1 MFRIEEP
8 EPSNLTA
15 GVWREQTMYQ
25 LFKLALGAITF
36 FEAAFGQTSVLAV
49 DIENIVVY
57 NQDTADVTKWATS
70 PEQTDPLVSQNFVPI
85 IWLADVVAVNGIPA
99 KGTWTVRGTSLV
111 RSTTLTPG
119 QAIADSSSFFFF
131 DWIVDL
137 ILPDGRPVGT
147 IMASGWGGAT
157 KPPGAPST
165 ILQAN
170 MTITGG
176 TGAYLGIRGQGGQG
190 GNTIAP
196 RNASMREDPA
206 YRRILG
212 GGKRRYV
219 FHIIPLE
226 TPQIAGIF
234 HADFTPV
241 TASSPARPGET
252 LIAQATGLG
261 PTLPGVDPGQ
271 PFPITGLQEVNSPV
285 DVMINGKA
293 STVLNKVGWPGRIGA
308 YRLDFQVPDGTS
320 SGMATIQLSAAW
332 IEGPSAFLP
341 VR

>member
-1 MFRIEEP
+1 MI
-8 EPSNLTA
+8 
-15 GVWREQTMYQ
+15 QH
-25 LFKLALGAITF
+25 FKLALGALPF
-36 FEAAFGQTSVLAV
+36 CAAAFSQTSILAV
-49 DIENIVVY
+49 DIENIVNY
-57 NQDTADVTKWATS
+57 NQDTADVTKWATTA
-70 PEQTDPLVSQNFVPI
+70 EQTDPLVSQNFVPI
-85 IWLADVVAVNGIPA
+85 IWLADVVAVNGVLA

-147 IMASGWGGAT
+147 IMASGWGGAA
-157 KPPGAPST
+157 KPPGAPSA

-176 TGAYLGIRGQGGQG
+176 TGAYLGIRGQAGQG

-196 RNASMREDPA
+196 RGASMREDPA

-226 TPQIAGIF
+226 TPQITGFF
-234 HADFTPV
+234 HSDFTPV
-241 TASSPARPGET
+241 TNSSSARAGET

-271 PFPITGLQEVNSPV
+271 PFPAAGLQEVNSPV

-293 STVLNKVGWPGRIGA
+293 SNVLNKVGWPGRA
-308 YRLDFQVPDGTS
+308 NTYRLDFQVPDGTVA
-320 SGMATIQLSAAW
+320 GTAAIQLSAAW
-332 IEGPSAFLP
+332 IEGPQTTLP

>member
-1 MFRIEEP
+1 M
-8 EPSNLTA
+8 N
-15 GVWREQTMYQ
+15 Q
-25 LFKLALGAITF
+25 LLKLALVAITF
-36 FEAAFGQTSVLAV
+36 CAAAFGQTSILAI

-57 NQDTADVTKWATS
+57 NQDTADVTKWAS
-70 PEQTDPLVSQNFVPI
+70 IPEKTDPLASQNFVPI
-85 IWLADVVAVNGIPA
+85 IWLADVVAVNGVPA
-99 KGTWTVRGTSLV
+99 KGTWTVRGTTLV

-119 QAIADSSSFFFF
+119 QAVADSGSFFFF

-137 ILPDGRPVGT
+137 ILPDGRQVGT

-157 KPPGAPST
+157 KAPGAPSA

-170 MTITGG
+170 MAITGG
-176 TGAYLGIRGQGGQG
+176 TGAYLGIRGQAGQG

-196 RNASMREDPA
+196 RGASMHEDPA

-219 FHIIPLE
+219 FHVIPRE
-226 TPQIAGIF
+226 PPQISGLF
-234 HADFTPV
+234 HSDFSPV
-241 TASSPARPGET
+241 TASSPARAGET

-271 PFPITGLQEVNSPV
+271 PFPTAPLQEVNSPV
-285 DVMINGKA
+285 DVLINGKPA
-293 STVLNKVGWPGRIGA
+293 SVINKFGWPGRVGE
-308 YRLDFQVPDGTS
+308 YRVDFQATDGTAA
-320 SGMATIQLSAAW
+320 GAATIQMRAAW
-332 IEGPSAFLP
+332 IDGPPAPLP

>member
-1 MFRIEEP
+1 MSKHMNRH
-8 EPSNLTA
+8 
-15 GVWREQTMYQ
+15 
-25 LFKLALGAITF
+25 FKLALGAVLF
-36 FEAAFGQTSVLAV
+36 SAAALAQNSILAI
-49 DIENIVVY
+49 DIENLVIY
-57 NQDTADVTKWATS
+57 NQDTSDITKWTS
-70 PEQTDPLVSQNFVPI
+70 NPEITDPIGGGNQTFVPV
-85 IWLADVVAVNGIPA
+85 IWLADVVAVNGVPA
-99 KGTWTVRGTSLV
+99 KGTWTARGTYLF

-119 QAIADSSSFFFF
+119 RAIADSSAAFIF
-131 DWIVDL
+131 DWMVDL
-137 ILPDGRPVGT
+137 ILPDGRTVGT
-147 IMASGWGGAT
+147 IMATGWGGT
-157 KPPGAPST
+157 GKTPSGPSSF
-165 ILQAN
+165 LAGN
-170 MTITGG
+170 MTIVGG
-176 TGAYLGIRGQGGQG
+176 TGAYLGIRGQAGQG
-190 GNTIAP
+190 GNTISP
-196 RNASMREDPA
+196 RDASMREDPA

-226 TPQIAGIF
+226 SPQITGIF
-234 HADFTPV
+234 HGDFTPV
-241 TASSPARPGET
+241 TASSPARVGET

-271 PFPITGLQEVNSPV
+271 PFPTTGLQEVNSPV

-320 SGMATIQLSAAW
+320 SGTATIQLSAAW

>member
-1 MFRIEEP
+1 MNI
-8 EPSNLTA
+8 L
-15 GVWREQTMYQ
+15 
-25 LFKLALGAITF
+25 LKLALGAITLS
-36 FEAAFGQTSVLAV
+36 AMALGQTSILAV

-57 NQDTADVTKWATS
+57 NQDTADVTKWAIN
-70 PEQTDPLVSQNFVPI
+70 PEKTDPLDSQNFVPI
-85 IWLADVVAVNGIPA
+85 IWLADVVAVNGVPA

-111 RSTTLTPG
+111 RTTTLTPG

-147 IMASGWGGAT
+147 IMASGWGGAA
-157 KPPGAPST
+157 KPPGAPSA

-176 TGAYLGIRGQGGQG
+176 TGAYLGIRGQAGQG

-206 YRRILG
+206 YRRLLG

-219 FHIIPLE
+219 FHILPLE
-226 TPQIAGIF
+226 TPQILGLF
-234 HADFTPV
+234 HSDFTPV
-241 TASSPARPGET
+241 TAASPARAGET

-271 PFPITGLQEVNSPV
+271 PFPAAPLQEVNSPV
-285 DVMINGKA
+285 DVIVNGKA
-293 STVLNKVGWPGRIGA
+293 STVLNKVGWPGRVGA
-308 YRLDFQVPDGTS
+308 YRLDFQVPDGTTA
-320 SGMATIQLSAAW
+320 GMATIQLHAAW
-332 IEGPSAFLP
+332 IEGPVAPLP
-341 VR
+341 VH

>member
-1 MFRIEEP
+1 MDNF
-8 EPSNLTA
+8 
-15 GVWREQTMYQ
+15 
-25 LFKLALGAITF
+25 FKLALGALAF
-36 FEAAFGQTSVLAV
+36 SAATFGQTSILAV
-49 DIENIVVY
+49 DIENIVIY

-70 PEQTDPLVSQNFVPI
+70 PEQTDALASQNFVPI
-85 IWLADVVAVNGIPA
+85 VWIADVVAVNGVPA

-119 QAIADSSSFFFF
+119 QAIADSTSFFFF

-137 ILPDGRPVGT
+137 LLLDGSPVGT

-157 KPPGAPST
+157 KPPGAPSA

-176 TGAYLGIRGQGGQG
+176 TGAYLGIRGQAGQG

-196 RNASMREDPA
+196 RSASMRKDPA
-206 YRRILG
+206 YRRVLG

-226 TPQIAGIF
+226 SPQITGLF
-234 HADFTPV
+234 HTDFTPV
-241 TASSPARPGET
+241 SASIPARAGET
-252 LIAQATGLG
+252 LIVQATGLG

-271 PFPITGLQEVNSPV
+271 PFPAAGYRR
-285 DVMINGKA
+285 
-293 STVLNKVGWPGRIGA
+293 STRQW
-308 YRLDFQVPDGTS
+308 TS
-320 SGMATIQLSAAW
+320 
-332 IEGPSAFLP
+332 
-341 VR
+341 

>member
-1 MFRIEEP
+1 M
-8 EPSNLTA
+8 T
-15 GVWREQTMYQ
+15 
-25 LFKLALGAITF
+25 KLRKFVLGAI
-36 FEAAFGQTSVLAV
+36 AFSAVSPAQNNILAI

-57 NQDTADVTKWATS
+57 NQDTSDVTKWATL
-70 PEQTDPLVSQNFVPI
+70 PEKTDPLASQNFVPI
-85 IWLADVVAVNGIPA
+85 IWLADVVAVNGVPA

-111 RSTTLTPG
+111 RSTTLTSG
-119 QAIADSSSFFFF
+119 QAIADSGSFFFF

-137 ILPDGRPVGT
+137 LLPDGRPVGT

-157 KPPGAPST
+157 RPPGAASA

-170 MTITGG
+170 MTVTGG
-176 TGAYLGIRGQGGQG
+176 TGAYLGIRGQAGQG

-219 FHIIPLE
+219 FQIIPLE
-226 TPQIAGIF
+226 YPQLTAVF
-234 HADFTPV
+234 HPDFSPV
-241 TASSPARPGET
+241 TPSNPARAGEM
-252 LIAQATGLG
+252 LIGQATGLG

-271 PFPITGLQEVNSPV
+271 PFPSELQEVNSPV
-285 DVMINGKA
+285 DVMINGKD
-293 STVLNKVGWPGRIGA
+293 STVINKVGWPGRLGV
-308 YRLDFQVPDGTS
+308 YRLDFQVPEGTS
-320 SGMATIQLSAAW
+320 GGMATIRVSAAW
-332 IEGPSAFLP
+332 MEGPPLSLP